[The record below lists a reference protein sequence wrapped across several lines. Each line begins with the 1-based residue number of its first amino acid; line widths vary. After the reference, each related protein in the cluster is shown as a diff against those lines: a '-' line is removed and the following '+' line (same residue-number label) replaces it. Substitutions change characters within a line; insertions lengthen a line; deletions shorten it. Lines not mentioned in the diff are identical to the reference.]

1 MRTFLLGTVCAVIVS
16 AGASAHIYINEKTA
30 PAGYKQDITLRVP
43 HGCGASPVKEVH
55 VQIPPNVT
63 GVMPEM
69 NRDWK
74 IEIKN
79 RKLDKPMQGE
89 GGVTLTE
96 TVDEIIW
103 KEPASTI
110 PASGYFDSFHFRV
123 SLPKEEGQVL
133 FFKSYAV
140 CVQGDDKYVDI
151 PKEPLHASMPDFA
164 KKFGAFMRSVKGPA
178 PYVVLIK
185 PDRPQYP
192 WEAMEVTAAE
202 AAQAAKAAAK

>member
-1 MRTFLLGTVCAVIVS
+1 MRTLLLGTACAVLIS
-16 AGASAHIYINEKTA
+16 ASASAHIYINEKSA
-30 PAGYKQDITLRVP
+30 PAGFKQDITLRVP

-55 VQIPPNVT
+55 VQIPADVT

-79 RKLDKPMQGE
+79 RKLEKPIRGE

-103 KEPASTI
+103 KDPVTTI
-110 PASGYFDSFHFRV
+110 PPSGYFDSFHFRV
-123 SLPKEEGQVL
+123 SLPKDVGEVV

-140 CVQGDDKYVDI
+140 CVQGDDKYVDV
-151 PKEPLHASMPDFA
+151 PKETLHASMPDFA
-164 KKFGAFMRSVKGPA
+164 KKFAAFMGSVKGPA
-178 PYVVLIK
+178 PYVVLVK
-185 PDRPQYP
+185 PERPQYP
-192 WEAMEVTAAE
+192 WESMEVTAAE
-202 AAQAAKAAAK
+202 AKAAAK